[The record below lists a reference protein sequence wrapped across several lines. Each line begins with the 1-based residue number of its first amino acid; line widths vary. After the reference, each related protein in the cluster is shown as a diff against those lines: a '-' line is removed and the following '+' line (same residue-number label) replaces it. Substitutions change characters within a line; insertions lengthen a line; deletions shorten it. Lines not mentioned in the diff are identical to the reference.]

1 MAEVR
6 GLHAIRYDQEQAGAP
21 LDALVA
27 PPYDVI
33 DDAMRAELVAR
44 SPRNIVEVDLPLP
57 PAGDPSADRY
67 ECAGATLRSWLEQ
80 GVMAAEDDQSIW
92 PIEQTYT
99 GPDGKRR
106 VRRGVLCR
114 VRLAEYGDGIRAH
127 ERTQPGPKRDRL
139 LLTRATRTNLSPIF
153 SLYEGDGWDVLA
165 SGIGGAPWGVAT
177 DADGTETRAWR
188 LEDEASIEAFSA
200 RLSSSELLIADGHH
214 RYETALAYRDERAE
228 SDGEPGEADFVLMA
242 LVGLDDPGLTVF
254 PTHRLL
260 TEVAGDD
267 AARERL
273 GSGIRELFDIEEV
286 GEADLDPGAATGG
299 VGVFGYLDAYHRT
312 PLRLALNDA
321 GRELVAERSQGLS
334 EAYRDL
340 DAAILETVVLRHLLR
355 MSEDDIAA
363 KKGLAYT
370 PSAQDGVAMIES
382 GSADAG
388 FFLRPTPIE
397 SIRSVAAAGEA
408 MPPKSTYFFPK
419 LPTGIVLNPL
429 G

>member
-6 GLHAIRYDQEQAGAP
+6 GLRAIRYDQEQAGAP

-33 DDAMRAELVAR
+33 DDAMRAELIAR
-44 SPRNIVEVDLPLP
+44 SPRNIVEIDLPLP

-67 ECAGATLRSWLEQ
+67 ECAGATLGSWMEQ
-80 GVMAAEDDQSIW
+80 GVMVAEDDQSIW
-92 PIEQTYT
+92 PIEQSYT

-153 SLYEGDGWDVLA
+153 SLYEGDAWDLLA
-165 SGIGGAPWGVAT
+165 DGIGGEPWGVAT
-177 DADGTETRAWR
+177 DGDGTETRAWR
-188 LEDEASIEAFSA
+188 LDDGATIDAFSA
-200 RLSSSELLIADGHH
+200 SLVSRELLIADGHH

-260 TEVAGDD
+260 TEVADDD

-273 GSGIRELFDIEEV
+273 GSGIRELFDVEEV
-286 GEADLDPGAATGG
+286 AEAELDPGASAG
-299 VGVFGYLDAYHRT
+299 VGIFGYLDAYHRK
-312 PLRLALNDA
+312 PLRLTLNDA
-321 GRELVAERSQGLS
+321 GHRLVAEHSHGHS

-340 DAAILETVVLRHLLR
+340 DAAILETVVLRHLLQL
-355 MSEDDIAA
+355 SEDDIAA
-363 KKGLAYT
+363 KNGLAYT
-370 PSAQDGVAMIES
+370 PSAEQGVAMIES

-397 SIRSVAAAGEA
+397 SIRSVASAGEA